1 MEIVSA
7 QKHSSQKLFQKEN
20 NMAYLL
26 FSVGGNP
33 DFGGYL
39 SVDGEPSILMQ
50 DDVVC
55 ELQSGLHAFKIHS
68 TSDDQ
73 RAAGKRAKNL
83 SNLFGDG
90 GALDSISRAQA
101 KNAIGREWS
110 FQGRVG
116 DDEVMIIEV
125 VSEGMDIIST
135 PEYRVTE
142 VDEETRARW
151 ESIFEEQ
158 RRLAAEEEEKRK
170 AEEAEKE
177 RKREEARKLPRK
189 SIPKI
194 IVGGVVSFY
203 GVIFTAI
210 MATSVGGVGIVAG
223 LAALGVGAFLL
234 FDGLR
239 KKIRK

>member
-1 MEIVSA
+1 
-7 QKHSSQKLFQKEN
+7 
-20 NMAYLL
+20 MAYLV

-39 SVDGEPSILMQ
+39 SVDEEPSILMQ

-55 ELQSGLHAFKIHS
+55 ELQSGLHVFKIHS

-73 RAAGKRAKNL
+73 RAAGQRAKKF
-83 SNLFGDG
+83 SNMFGDG
-90 GALDSISRAQA
+90 GTLDSISRAQA
-101 KNAIGREWS
+101 KDAIGKEWS
-110 FQGRVG
+110 FQVRAG
-116 DDEVMIIEV
+116 DDEAVFIEV
-125 VSEGMDIIST
+125 VSSGMDIVST
-135 PEYRVTE
+135 PEYKVTQ
-142 VDEETRARW
+142 VDEETRERW
-151 ESIFEEQ
+151 EGLFAEQ
-158 RRLAAEEEEKRK
+158 RRIAAEEEERRK

-194 IVGGVVSFY
+194 IVGGIVSFY
-203 GVIFTAI
+203 GVIFTAVL
-210 MATSVGGVGIVAG
+210 AASVGGVSIVAG

-239 KKIRK
+239 KKVRK